1 MPSTLYWNMFEAI
14 SLAAIEFA
22 VPARVVEGLTITVTI
37 SHSKVRLGA
46 P

>member
-1 MPSTLYWNMFEAI
+1 MFEARTP
-14 SLAAIEFA
+14 AATIEFA